1 MGDPMKTGGF
11 GKSPAIDRLD
21 EGSAEAGYMAAACVL
36 EARVFTPVQPRPQAV
51 LHRRRQIMES
61 SRIDFRRKEQAE
73 DGQILHGRERRVQ
86 PGGYPDGDPGHG
98 GTGAAA
104 GTAGRFW
111 AYSGRKTGEAVSMGG
126 QASTFMGERRR
137 AADRPADRTEDGSWE
152 DLAGRMGSAGDDRGT
167 VPGAGGITSLSGWEG
182 KPAGGLVPDGHGTA
196 GRRTYQ
202 SGVRGQGADG
212 VSDFHLSC

>member
-61 SRIDFRRKEQAE
+61 SRIDFGRKEQAE
-73 DGQILHGRERRVQ
+73 DGQILYGRERRVQ
-86 PGGYPDGDPGHG
+86 PGGCPDGDPGHG

-104 GTAGRFW
+104 GT
-111 AYSGRKTGEAVSMGG
+111 SGRLWPYGRRETGEAVSMGEPAG
-126 QASTFMGERRR
+126 THMGERRR
-137 AADRPADRTEDGSWE
+137 AADRPADRTEAGPWG
-152 DLAGRMGSAGDDRGT
+152 DLAGRMGSAGDDRRT
-167 VPGAGGITSLSGWEG
+167 VPGAGGITSLSG
-182 KPAGGLVPDGHGTA
+182 
-196 GRRTYQ
+196 
-202 SGVRGQGADG
+202 
-212 VSDFHLSC
+212 